1 MTAHGRVP
9 IVAIDLRPPPLTNR
23 KVESMDEQTQAFSLK
38 PGQGRSLPAPAG
50 RVTFKVRGKEAGG
63 TMTVF
68 EAEVPPG
75 TGPRLHVHEHSDE
88 CIYVL
93 SGDVQIRLGHELR
106 DAPAGSF
113 AFIPRGVHHRY
124 QNVGQTNSRIIA
136 MFTPAGIEDFF
147 ESFAKNRSVDD
158 FFAGLSASGT
168 NAMSLAID
176 DHDPRP

>member
-1 MTAHGRVP
+1 
-9 IVAIDLRPPPLTNR
+9 
-23 KVESMDEQTQAFSLK
+23 MDEQTKAFSHK
-38 PGQGRSLPAPAG
+38 PGEGRALPAPAG
-50 RVTFKVRGKEAGG
+50 RVTFKVRGEESDG

-75 TGPRLHVHEHSDE
+75 TGPWLHVHEQSDE

-93 SGDVQIRLGHELR
+93 SGDVQIWLGHERR

-124 QNVGQTNSRIIA
+124 QNIGETNSRIIA

-147 ESFAKNRSVDD
+147 ESFAENGSVDD
-158 FFAGLSASGT
+158 FFEGLSAS
-168 NAMSLAID
+168 AS
-176 DHDPRP
+176 PR

>member
-9 IVAIDLRPPPLTNR
+9 IVAIDLRPPPLPNR
-23 KVESMDEQTQAFSLK
+23 KVESMDEQTHAFSLK

-50 RVTFKVRGKEAGG
+50 RVTFKVRGKEADG

-75 TGPRLHVHEHSDE
+75 TGPRLHFHEHSDE

-113 AFIPRGVHHRY
+113 AFIPRGVHHLY
-124 QNVGQTNSRIIA
+124 QNVGHTNSRIIA

-147 ESFAKNRSVDD
+147 ESFAENRSVDD
-158 FFAGLSASGT
+158 FFEGLSASGT
-168 NAMSLAID
+168 T
-176 DHDPRP
+176 R